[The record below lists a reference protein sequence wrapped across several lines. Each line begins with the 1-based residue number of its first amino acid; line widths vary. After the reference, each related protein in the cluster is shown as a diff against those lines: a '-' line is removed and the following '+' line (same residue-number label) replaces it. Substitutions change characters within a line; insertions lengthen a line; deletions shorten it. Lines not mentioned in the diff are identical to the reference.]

1 MKDHLMSNIT
11 IDEARLWDSLMTH
24 AKIGGTDDGGVCR
37 QALTEEDRAGRD
49 LFCQWCRDAGLD
61 ITIDEVGNIFAVRAG
76 QDNSLAPIAFGSHLD
91 TQPTGGKFDGILG
104 VLGGLEV
111 MRALNDAN
119 YQTRRP
125 LLVANWTNEEGG
137 RFPPAMLASGVYS
150 GKYSLDYANNLTDS
164 SGERFGDALKGIGYV
179 GEEKVGERAFHKY
192 LELHIEQGPVLED
205 DKKEIGVVTGVQ
217 GMSWHKIKVNGRE
230 SHAGTT
236 PMPLR
241 LDALAAASRIIGIC
255 YDAANKIEDAKAT
268 IGIIDAEPGSPNV
281 IPHTVNFTVD
291 LRHPQDDVQQDLVKQ
306 MIDATTAETD
316 AGFTITHEEVFRSPA
331 LHFDQD
337 CIETVRKVADDLGYS
352 HRDIVSGAGHD
363 AVYVSDVC
371 PTSMIFVPC
380 EGGISHNAIESITPQ
395 QARAGAEILLGAA
408 IRLAE

>member
-1 MKDHLMSNIT
+1 MSNIK

-24 AKIGGTDDGGVCR
+24 AKIGGTPDGGICR
-37 QALTEEDRAGRD
+37 QALTDEDRAGRD
-49 LFCQWCRDAGLD
+49 LFCQWCRDAGLE
-61 ITIDEVGNIFAVRAG
+61 ISIDKVGNIFAIRPG
-76 QDNSLAPIAFGSHLD
+76 LDNTLDPVAFGSHLD

-125 LLVANWTNEEGG
+125 LLVASWTNEEGG

-150 GKYSLDYANNLTDS
+150 GKFSLDYANDLTDS
-164 SGERFGDALKGIGYV
+164 EGVRFGDALKDIGYV
-179 GEEKVGERAFHKY
+179 GEETVGERTFHSY
-192 LELHIEQGPVLED
+192 LELHVEQGPVLED
-205 DKKEIGVVTGVQ
+205 ESTEIGVVNGVQ
-217 GMSWHKIKVNGRE
+217 GMSWHKLTVKGRE

-236 PMPLR
+236 PMPSR
-241 LDALAAASRIIGIC
+241 LDAMAAANRIISVC
-255 YDAANKIEDAKAT
+255 YEQANAIVDAKAT
-268 IGIIDAEPGSPNV
+268 IGIIEAQPASPNV

-291 LRHPQDDVQQDLVKQ
+291 LRHPQDTVQQGLVRK
-306 MIDATTAETD
+306 MLDATAIESEI
-316 AGFTITHEEVFRSPA
+316 GFTISHEEVFRSPA
-331 LHFDQD
+331 LHFDQG
-337 CIETVRKVADDLGYS
+337 CIDIVRKVATDLGYS

-371 PTSMIFVPC
+371 PTGMIFVPC
-380 EGGISHNAIESITPQ
+380 EDGISHNSIESITPA
-395 QARAGAEILLGAA
+395 QARAGVEILLGAA